1 MIHFMRVGDTLAV
14 TVPENSLL
22 QEPIESNISGWAFK
36 GHWVVLCRVSTC
48 LS

>member
-1 MIHFMRVGDTLAV
+1 MIHFMWVSDTLTV

-22 QEPIESNISGWAFK
+22 QEAIESNVSGWAFK
-36 GHWVVLCRVSTC
+36 GHWVVLSPISTC